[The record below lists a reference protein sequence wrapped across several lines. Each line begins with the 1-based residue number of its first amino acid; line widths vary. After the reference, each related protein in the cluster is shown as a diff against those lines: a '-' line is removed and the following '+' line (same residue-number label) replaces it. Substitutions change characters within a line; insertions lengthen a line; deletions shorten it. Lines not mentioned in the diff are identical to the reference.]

1 MQRSGSTQG
10 TPVAQVPQGREHQ
23 STFMPVREVARVLG
37 VSEMTIRRAY
47 AAGVI
52 PGITFGTSCRVLRAF
67 VASLIAAAEA
77 GQQIKVEEFGRQ
89 WATRNTKSAE
99 AVA

>member
-1 MQRSGSTQG
+1 MQRSGSIQSG
-10 TPVAQVPQGREHQ
+10 PVAQAAKGRERQ
-23 STFMPVREVARVLG
+23 SAFMPVREAARVLG
-37 VSEMTIRRAY
+37 VSDMTIRRAY

-67 VASLIAAAEA
+67 VASLVAAAEA
-77 GQQIKVEEFGRQ
+77 GQQVKVEEFGRQ
-89 WATRNTKSAE
+89 WATRNAE